1 MTGFEGDVC
10 LVDKCNT
17 CIKDNNKKNWID
29 ILDDEYF
36 LSYFL
41 RDFLEKVVEFSNYF
55 ASIIAEPFISYFCTI
70 AVLC

>member
-29 ILDDEYF
+29 ILDEEYF
-36 LSYFL
+36 LSYLL
-41 RDFLEKVVEFSNYF
+41 RDLLKTHKSPIKYKIKYGRVGLSV
-55 ASIIAEPFISYFCTI
+55 
-70 AVLC
+70 

>member
-29 ILDDEYF
+29 ILDEEYF
-36 LSYFL
+36 LSYCLRYFL
-41 RDFLEKVVEFSNYF
+41 KKVVECSNYF
-55 ASIIAEPFISYFCTI
+55 ASIK
-70 AVLC
+70 

>member
-29 ILDDEYF
+29 ILDEEYF

-55 ASIIAEPFISYFCTI
+55 ASFMMHAAAGFFFIIIH
-70 AVLC
+70 

>member
-36 LSYFL
+36 LSYCL
-41 RDFLEKVVEFSNYF
+41 RDLLEKVVEFSNYF
-55 ASIIAEPFISYFCTI
+55 ASFIIIRDDNMTDEEEEE
-70 AVLC
+70 